1 MKEFNKKASMEQLA
15 HNKNAHNYSCQKAID
30 RDLCASFGMMPFE
43 SPKRMGEASKGV
55 CCFGGITWVGMF
67 HWGDRRTKVRCR
79 TMG

>member
-1 MKEFNKKASMEQLA
+1 
-15 HNKNAHNYSCQKAID
+15 
-30 RDLCASFGMMPFE
+30 MMPFE